1 MFEDEIGLINKY
13 LKKHLWM
20 DFELSCIL
28 HEGLELH
35 GFLDEADGDNIVIIF
50 EMPYMAVCNFFFTY
64 EGELD
69 FISIVMDE
77 EARNINEKYGV
88 TKDNV
93 IFKITNTNMEG
104 DMLIIAKNI
113 KVQILENENSNF

>member
-1 MFEDEIGLINKY
+1 MFEDEIGLVNKY

-20 DFELSCIL
+20 DFELSCIVR
-28 HEGLELH
+28 ENLELH

-50 EMPYMAVCNFFFTY
+50 EMPYMAACNFFFTY
-64 EGELD
+64 EGERD

-93 IFKITNTNMEG
+93 IFKITNTNIEG

-113 KVQILENENSNF
+113 KVQIIENENSNF